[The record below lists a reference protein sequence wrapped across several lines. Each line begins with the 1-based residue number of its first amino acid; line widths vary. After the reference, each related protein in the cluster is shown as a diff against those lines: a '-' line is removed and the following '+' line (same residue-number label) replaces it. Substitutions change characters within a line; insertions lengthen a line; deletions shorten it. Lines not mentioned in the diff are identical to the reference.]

1 LWSPMPCRRRRA
13 VCIVLAAWPYGGGGA
28 GCPAIRLD
36 PADRHINAER
46 GAYMFRVVAALLL
59 AAAVLAAVDLGGLV
73 DMVYYTTSPLKRFA
87 PTYVFEVDGCR
98 VLVYVVN
105 STLKNSPLEAW
116 KNLAEQ
122 LKLASVYYTRAK
134 ELRPLTSAEVEKLL
148 DALFQALGPSAEVGI
163 GVWTMYTLCY
173 EPAEDAQWGIVAKR
187 VHAPCGSVLYE
198 YLRVETRNVTQLAE
212 EARRAAG
219 VDFYLGAADAREYL
233 LKNYEES
240 KGAITQAAFLS
251 LVEWRR
257 GDPIVYFIQD
267 TSSVRLEVW
276 TANLSA
282 AAEALRKAKE
292 ATGKAW
298 NSVIVELWHGPY
310 LISSDEARAL
320 TEAARVLEKELR
332 EVWESNGEEEWVRRI
347 WWDVYISFEK
357 ELGPLYVV
365 IPYPNGTAPD
375 KATAE
380 RLVRRFVELSGFC
393 KSPLVVEFWPGPELK
408 PPSTEYSVD
417 QPPPL
422 WPYVAAIATVAA
434 ITIGI
439 IVLTARRR

>member
-1 LWSPMPCRRRRA
+1 ML
-13 VCIVLAAWPYGGGGA
+13 
-28 GCPAIRLD
+28 
-36 PADRHINAER
+36 
-46 GAYMFRVVAALLL
+46 RVVAVLLL
-59 AAAVLAAVDLGGLV
+59 AAATLAAVDLGGLV

-87 PTYVFEVDGCR
+87 PTYVFEIDGCR
-98 VLVYVVN
+98 VLVYAVN

-122 LKLASVYYTRAK
+122 LKLASVYYTRTK
-134 ELRPLTSAEVEKLL
+134 KLRPLTSAEVERLL
-148 DALFQALGPSAEVGI
+148 DALFQTLGPSAEVGV

-187 VHAPCGSVLYE
+187 VHAPCGSILYE

-240 KGAITQAAFLS
+240 KGAISQAAFLS

-267 TSSVRLEVW
+267 TSSVRLEVR

-332 EVWESNGEEEWVRRI
+332 EVWESRGEEEWIRRV
-347 WWDVYISFEK
+347 WWDISISFEN

-365 IPYPNGTAPD
+365 FPYPNCTAPD
-375 KATAE
+375 EATAE
-380 RLVRRFVELSGFC
+380 RLIRRFVELSGFC
-393 KSPLVVEFWPGPELK
+393 KSPLVAEFWPKTECEQVAAS
-408 PPSTEYSVD
+408 STEYSPHPRPNATTIEPTAAV
-417 QPPPL
+417 
-422 WPYVAAIATVAA
+422 YAVAVVALA
-434 ITIGI
+434 AVAVGL
-439 IVLTARRR
+439 VLTRRRG